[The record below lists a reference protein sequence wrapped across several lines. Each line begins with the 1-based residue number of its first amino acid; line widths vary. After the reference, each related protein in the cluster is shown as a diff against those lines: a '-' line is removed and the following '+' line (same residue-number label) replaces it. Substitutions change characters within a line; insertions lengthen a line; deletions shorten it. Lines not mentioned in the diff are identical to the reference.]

1 MGREEDREQGCI
13 WSKYIT
19 HMYESGV
26 MKHIIMYN

>member
-1 MGREEDREQGCI
+1 MGREEDREQRCI

-26 MKHIIMYN
+26 MKHYYV